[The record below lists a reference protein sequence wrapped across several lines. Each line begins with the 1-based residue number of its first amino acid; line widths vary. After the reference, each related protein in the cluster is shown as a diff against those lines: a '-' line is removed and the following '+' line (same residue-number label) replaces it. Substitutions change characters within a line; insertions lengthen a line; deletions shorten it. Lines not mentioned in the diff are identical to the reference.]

1 MMTRNETATDFN
13 LPIAIRLICIE
24 HKPMMLLNSI
34 ELWDNI
40 RVRLLWAIKWNQFV
54 VMVIGMMSNVGMDF
68 V

>member
-34 ELWDNI
+34 ELRDNI